1 MANGCVGWATAP
13 SPLPTRNRGV
23 ADVSREWWARFALP
37 TLQDRDRDR
46 GLSDL
51 LRTRALN
58 GEWLVGWAT
67 APSPLPTRNRG
78 GADVST
84 ERWARFALPTLQN
97 HYRDRAL
104 ADL

>member
-23 ADVSREWWARFALP
+23 ADVSRVWWARFALP

-58 GEWLVGWAT
+58 GEWLRRVGNGAF
-67 APSPLPTRNRG
+67 AVAHAQPRRG
-78 GADVST
+78 GCIEGAVGT
-84 ERWARFALPTLQN
+84 LRFAHPTN
-97 HYRDRAL
+97 HFAARGH
-104 ADL
+104 